1 MKKII
6 VLLLMVAFGLKSQ
19 AQLLQGD
26 GFDANKGYEIGLVG
40 GVLGI
45 YDDLSYGAFGLNF
58 TAYGIYVD
66 FLGMPRAHEKST
78 DVDKH
83 ENEKTSIGAHLGYQF
98 PLTNWLS
105 IIPVV
110 GYASVKNGTTDGS
123 NYKINS
129 QTGITNSYKV
139 KDEISGF
146 DYGGLLCFNIKKV
159 RLYAA
164 GTRYG
169 LYGGIGIAF

>member
-26 GFDANKGYEIGLVG
+26 GFDANKGYEIGLIG

-123 NYKINS
+123 FQYQESSSLCRRYPLWIIWWYWYSILKYRRIN
-129 QTGITNSYKV
+129 IL
-139 KDEISGF
+139 I
-146 DYGGLLCFNIKKV
+146 
-159 RLYAA
+159 
-164 GTRYG
+164 
-169 LYGGIGIAF
+169 

>member
-6 VLLLMVAFGLKSQ
+6 VLLLMAVLGMKAQ

-26 GFDANKGYEIGLVG
+26 GFDANKGYEIGLIG
-40 GVLGI
+40 GVIGV

-58 TAYGIYVD
+58 TAYGVYVD
-66 FLGMPRAHEKST
+66 FLGMPQAHEKST
-78 DVDKH
+78 DVDVH
-83 ENEKTSIGAHLGYQF
+83 ENEKTSIDVHLGYQL
-98 PLTNWLS
+98 PLTTWLS

-123 NYKINS
+123 NYKINK

-139 KDEISGF
+139 KDENGGF
-146 DYGGLLCFNIKKV
+146 DYGGLYPHL
-159 RLYAA
+159 A
-164 GTRYG
+164 GSTPCD
-169 LYGGIGIAF
+169 

>member
-1 MKKII
+1 MKKVV
-6 VLLLMVAFGLKSQ
+6 VLLLMALLGTKAQ

-26 GFDANKGYEIGLVG
+26 AFKANKGYEIGLIG
-40 GVLGI
+40 GVLGV

-58 TAYGIYVD
+58 TAYGVYVD

-78 DVDKH
+78 DVKKH
-83 ENEKTSIGAHLGYQF
+83 ENEKTSLGVHLGYQL
-98 PLTNWLS
+98 PLTTWLS
-105 IIPVV
+105 VIPVV

-123 NYKINS
+123 NYTISS
-129 QTGITNSYKV
+129 QSGITNSYKV

-146 DYGGLLCFNIKKV
+146 DYGGLLCVNIKKV
-159 RLYAA
+159 RIYAA

-169 LYGGIGIAF
+169 IYGGIGLAF

>member
-6 VLLLMVAFGLKSQ
+6 VLLLMAVLGMKAQ

-26 GFDANKGYEIGLVG
+26 GFYANKGYEIGLIG
-40 GVLGI
+40 GVIGV

-58 TAYGIYVD
+58 TAYGVYVD

-78 DVDKH
+78 DVDVH
-83 ENEKTSIGAHLGYQF
+83 ENEKTSIGVHLGYQL
-98 PLTNWLS
+98 PLTTWLS

-123 NYKINS
+123 NYKINK

-139 KDEISGF
+139 KDENGGF
-146 DYGGLLCFNIKKV
+146 DYGGLYPHL
-159 RLYAA
+159 A
-164 GTRYG
+164 GSTPCD
-169 LYGGIGIAF
+169 